1 MQVIERYTLPEMGN
15 IWTDEEKYATWLRVE
30 IAVCEVLSSMGRI
43 PKSAL
48 AEIKRKAAFSVKRID
63 QLERVT
69 NHDVISFLTSVA
81 ERVGPNSRYIHMGLT
96 STDLV
101 DTAQG
106 LQLARSGVILIERLA
121 ELKKTVGKQARK
133 YRRQAMIG
141 RTHGVHAEPI
151 TFGLKLAVWYDE
163 LARHEARLKKA
174 VGEVSVGKI
183 SGAVGNY
190 AHLPPEVERKVM
202 RRLNLNT
209 ANASTQTLQRDRHA
223 YFMVTLAVIASSIE
237 KFAVELRGLQKTETL
252 EVEEFFGKGQKGSSA
267 MPHKKNPIMGERMTG
282 LARVIRGYSLT
293 AMENVALWHERDISH
308 SGAERIILPDST
320 ILLHYMF
327 IKTEGIIKNIRVH
340 GARMEQNIGLTKG
353 LVFSQRVLLALT
365 EKMEREKA
373 YPIVQRN
380 AMACWDGK
388 GDFKQLLLADK
399 DVRKNLTPQELE
411 KLFDVSFYLKQVDKV
426 FKRVGL

>member
-1 MQVIERYTLPEMGN
+1 MIERYTLPEMGN
-15 IWTDEEKYATWLRVE
+15 IWTDQEKYTTWLQVE
-30 IAVCEVLSSMGRI
+30 VAVCEVLSGMGRI
-43 PKSAL
+43 PRAAL
-48 AEIKRKAAFSVKRID
+48 ADIKRKAGFSVKRID
-63 QLERVT
+63 LLEQRT
-69 NHDVISFLTSVA
+69 NHDVIAFLTSVA
-81 ERVGPNSRYIHMGLT
+81 EKVGPSSRYIHMGLT

-106 LQLARSGVILIERLA
+106 LQLARSGKLLIERLA
-121 ELKKTVGKQARK
+121 ELRKTIGRQAKK
-133 YRRQAMIG
+133 YRRQPMIG

-151 TFGLKLAVWYDE
+151 TFGLKLVVWYDE
-163 LARHEARLKKA
+163 LKRQEERLKKA

-190 AHLPPEVERKVM
+190 AHLPPEVEKKVM

-223 YFMVTLAVIASSIE
+223 YFLVTLAVIASSIE
-237 KFAVELRGLQKTETL
+237 KFAVELRGLQRTETL

-308 SGAERIILPDST
+308 SGAERVILPDST
-320 ILLHYMF
+320 ILLHYML
-327 IKTEGIIKNIRVH
+327 IKTENIVRNIKVH
-340 GARMEQNIGLTKG
+340 TARMEQNISLTRG

-380 AMACWDGK
+380 AMACWEGK
-388 GDFKQLLLADK
+388 GDFKRLLLADK
-399 DVRKNLTPQELE
+399 DVRKHMSAPELD